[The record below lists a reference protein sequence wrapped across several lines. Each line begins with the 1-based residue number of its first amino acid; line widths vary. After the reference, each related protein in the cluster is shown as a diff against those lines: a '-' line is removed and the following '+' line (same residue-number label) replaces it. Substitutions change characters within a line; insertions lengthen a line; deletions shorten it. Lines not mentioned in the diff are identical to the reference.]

1 MRLINLIILA
11 IFIIV
16 LFLLTGCS
24 TPVPLTPRF
33 PTAPATLLEGCP
45 KKLETI
51 EGDSVTIVDFTK
63 SVVKN
68 YGTYHECAAKYD
80 SWIEWYQTQK
90 KLWDETD

>member
-1 MRLINLIILA
+1 MRLINLIGLA
-11 IFIIV
+11 VFIIL
-16 LFLLTGCS
+16 LFLLSGCA

-33 PTAPATLLEGCP
+33 PEAPATLLEGCP

-51 EGDSVTIVDFTK
+51 EGDNVTIVDFTK

-90 KLWDETD
+90 KLWDESN